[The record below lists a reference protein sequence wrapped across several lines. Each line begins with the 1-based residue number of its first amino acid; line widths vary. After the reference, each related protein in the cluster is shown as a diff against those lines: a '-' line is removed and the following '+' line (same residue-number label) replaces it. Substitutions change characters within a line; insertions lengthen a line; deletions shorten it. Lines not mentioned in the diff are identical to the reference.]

1 MNNNTSKENSKQK
14 NVEFIPNFTQYPNEI
29 LDSWMPYLT
38 GTQFKIVSC
47 FVRQIYGYHKQE
59 GKLSIRLIHEITGI
73 ARSKVFDNIKKLI
86 KIGCIQITK
95 KGNKSNPHTYKIIN
109 ITDKLPERGQFD
121 NDDDSPQ
128 KGIGYTQKGATPIPQ
143 KGTHLYPEGGQLNK
157 EINIKERC
165 EIKSNYNNIEE
176 TEINAEPIQKTH
188 PIDIDAK
195 YQQNLIE
202 INNRYDSNLLSLPK
216 FTTDELLDNS
226 DKFLQNLG
234 IGFEFNPRNILNKIY
249 SNLPKDF
256 AIKEDKDDIATIKQ
270 FIDKYSSVTT
280 AERDAMSKR
289 LYQGIE
295 TMVKIYVIKIYGEE
309 FRGKLYPEQLNK
321 NLILYLNCNP
331 SLKYCLSGWSN
342 DVDGVYNEVVRIIRT
357 KTEKQKREFYTQW
370 QREISAENAERQ
382 YMEREL
388 IPEEEK
394 IARRK
399 RTESILRGFRDAGKG
414 NIADESANP
423 YFGIRTEEEENEL
436 ANLRKMT
443 LDLFDAG
450 TRPDPS
456 ITARIEQL
464 LKKIGRS

>member
-1 MNNNTSKENSKQK
+1 MNKQKPDINIEIDNKIYFTQMANKTIRDKNLTGLEKAILLLILSHNQDKFTISRKTLFNSFADSQHMIRKSLLGLKNKNYLKIIRSFGKWIYKVNDFGLPYHNGRVADNVSETDGLSGSHYKNTNLKKNNTINSGVH
-14 NVEFIPNFTQYPNEI
+14 NNYI
-29 LDSWMPYLT
+29 
-38 GTQFKIVSC
+38 
-47 FVRQIYGYHKQE
+47 
-59 GKLSIRLIHEITGI
+59 
-73 ARSKVFDNIKKLI
+73 
-86 KIGCIQITK
+86 
-95 KGNKSNPHTYKIIN
+95 
-109 ITDKLPERGQFD
+109 
-121 NDDDSPQ
+121 
-128 KGIGYTQKGATPIPQ
+128 
-143 KGTHLYPEGGQLNK
+143 NK
-157 EINIKERC
+157 EEKGVPNHVVR
-165 EIKSNYNNIEE
+165 NNIEE

-202 INNRYDSNLLSLPK
+202 INNRYDSNLLPLPK

-295 TMVKIYVIKIYGEE
+295 TMVKIYVIKKYGEE
-309 FRGKLYPEQLNK
+309 FRGKLYPEQLDK

-331 SLKYCLSGWSN
+331 TLKYCLSGWSN
-342 DVDGVYNEVVRIIRT
+342 DVDGVYNEVVRIIRK

-414 NIADESANP
+414 NIADDSENP
-423 YFGIRTEEEENEL
+423 YFGIRTEEEEIEL

-464 LKKIGRS
+464 LKKIGKG